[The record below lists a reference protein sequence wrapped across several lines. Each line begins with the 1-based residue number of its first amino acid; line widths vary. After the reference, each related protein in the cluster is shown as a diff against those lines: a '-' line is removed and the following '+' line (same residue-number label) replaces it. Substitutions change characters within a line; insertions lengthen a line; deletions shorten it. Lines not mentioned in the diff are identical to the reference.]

1 MKKIILILFLGSS
14 FVSFAQKI
22 PAQISKKATAVSE
35 YITAEMNLDADQK
48 KDIYIILSEK
58 YVSNRKNI
66 RGKDLS
72 SEEKQKIY
80 KASFN
85 ETKKNLS
92 EKFSMKE
99 VNMINKLHREW
110 QKAFW
115 LFVRML
121 FYFCNIISD

>member
-1 MKKIILILFLGSS
+1 MKNKTLTLLLLLISTFS
-14 FVSFAQKI
+14 FSQ
-22 PAQISKKATAVSE
+22 
-35 YITAEMNLDADQK
+35 
-48 KDIYIILSEK
+48 DIYTILSEK
-58 YVSNRKNI
+58 YVSNRKSI

-85 ETKKNLS
+85 ETKKNFS

-110 QKAFW
+110 QK
-115 LFVRML
+115 
-121 FYFCNIISD
+121 NNKK

>member
-22 PAQISKKATAVSE
+22 PAQIAKKATAVSE

-72 SEEKQKIY
+72 REEKQKIY

-110 QKAFW
+110 QK
-115 LFVRML
+115 
-121 FYFCNIISD
+121 NNKK

>member
-1 MKKIILILFLGSS
+1 M
-14 FVSFAQKI
+14 
-22 PAQISKKATAVSE
+22 E
-35 YITAEMNLDADQK
+35 DH
-48 KDIYIILSEK
+48 
-58 YVSNRKNI
+58 I

-110 QKAFW
+110 QK
-115 LFVRML
+115 
-121 FYFCNIISD
+121 NNKK

>member
-22 PAQISKKATAVSE
+22 PAQIAKKATAVSE
-35 YITAEMNLDADQK
+35 YITAEMNFDENQK

-58 YVSNRKNI
+58 YDSNRKKI

-72 SEEKQKIY
+72 SEEKLKIY

-85 ETKKNLS
+85 ETKNNLLK
-92 EKFSMKE
+92 KFTMKE
-99 VNMINKLHREW
+99 VNMINKLHRTW
-110 QKAFW
+110 QQNNKK
-115 LFVRML
+115 
-121 FYFCNIISD
+121 